1 MNPFL
6 PLRPLTSNIHKPE
19 VDLSEV
25 KESFLNARG
34 GSPHP
39 DDVLTEGDEGLGQ
52 YSLEMTEEVKGGVW
66 QLEESEATQA
76 VSELVVTPD
85 FPQQI
90 RPRLLLIIYL
100 SSVITRTCS
109 SNCCQ

>member
-6 PLRPLTSNIHKPE
+6 PLRPLTSNIHEPE

-39 DDVLTEGDEGLGQ
+39 DDVLTGRQ
-52 YSLEMTEEVKGGVW
+52 
-66 QLEESEATQA
+66 EA
-76 VSELVVTPD
+76 V
-85 FPQQI
+85 
-90 RPRLLLIIYL
+90 R
-100 SSVITRTCS
+100 
-109 SNCCQ
+109 